1 MKKMKQL
8 LCVILAGAMVLAAA
22 GCAGGG
28 KSAGGAT
35 AQETKTEVTG
45 AGAAGVGAA
54 EAGAAGT
61 TEAGA
66 AGEAAAQETA
76 APVAGAE
83 TAESSKTGTHIIVD
97 HLGFEVEVPYQ
108 VNRIAVGNIL
118 PLPSVLTVF
127 FDSAEKIVGM
137 SPNSMSAAK
146 NGLLGELYPE
156 ILNAQTG
163 FMNGTDINLEELMKL
178 EPDIVIY
185 SASQPEQGEQ
195 LRSAGFAAVALSVNK
210 WEYNAIETLNQWISL
225 LSEIFPDN
233 DKTEVVK
240 EHSDEIYKMVQE
252 RVADIPEEER
262 ERVYFLFKYT
272 DTSMETSGSKFFG
285 QFWADASGAVNVA
298 EEITTDNQVAANMEQ
313 VYAWNPT
320 TIFITNFTA
329 AQPEDLYHNTI
340 GNYDWS
346 AIDAVKNE
354 KVYKMP
360 LGMYRSYTP
369 GVDTPVTLLW
379 FAKTTYPELFE
390 DIDIIQETKDYYK
403 EVFGVELTDD
413 QAASIFAPDAA
424 AGAGF

>member
-1 MKKMKQL
+1 MMKKMKKL
-8 LCVILAGAMVLAAA
+8 LCVMLAGVMVLSSV
-22 GCAGGG
+22 GC
-28 KSAGGAT
+28 
-35 AQETKTEVTG
+35 
-45 AGAAGVGAA
+45 VGSKDADA
-54 EAGAAGT
+54 K
-61 TEAGA
+61 
-66 AGEAAAQETA
+66 AQETA
-76 APVAGAE
+76 AAEVKAEAAAEEKTEVAE
-83 TAESSKTGTHIIVD
+83 TEAEAKTGTHVIVD
-97 HLGFEVEVPYQ
+97 HLGLEVEVPYE

-127 FDSAEKIVGM
+127 FDSAEKLVGM

-156 ILNAQTG
+156 ILDVSTG
-163 FMNGTDINLEELMKL
+163 YMNGTDINLEELMKL
-178 EPDIVIY
+178 EPDVVIY

-195 LRSAGFAAVALSVNK
+195 LRNAGFAAVAVSVNK

-225 LSEIFPDN
+225 LSEICPDN
-233 DKTEVVK
+233 DKTEIVAS
-240 EHSDEIYKMVQE
+240 HSKEIYDMVQE
-252 RVADIPEEER
+252 RVAGIPEEER

-313 VYAWNPT
+313 VYEWNPT
-320 TIFITNFTA
+320 TIFISNFTA
-329 AQPEDLYHNTI
+329 AQPDDIYNNTI

-346 AIDAVKNE
+346 AIDAVKNQ

-403 EVFGVELTDD
+403 EVFGVTLTDD
-413 QAASIFAPDAA
+413 QAASIFAPNAE
-424 AGAGF
+424 AGKGF

>member
-1 MKKMKQL
+1 MKRMKKI
-8 LCVILAGAMVLAAA
+8 LCMLLAGATILSAA
-22 GCAGGG
+22 GCGSSEDAAKDGNVQEE
-28 KSAGGAT
+28 SVAT
-35 AQETKTEVTG
+35 EEAD
-45 AGAAGVGAA
+45 A
-54 EAGAAGT
+54 E
-61 TEAGA
+61 
-66 AGEAAAQETA
+66 EAAANE
-76 APVAGAE
+76 
-83 TAESSKTGTHIIVD
+83 ESGTGTHVIVD
-97 HLGFEVEVPYQ
+97 HLGFEVEVPYE

-137 SPNSMSAAK
+137 SPNSMSAAE

-156 ILNAQTG
+156 ILNAETG
-163 FMNGTDINLEELMKL
+163 YMNGTDINLEELMKL

-195 LRSAGFAAVALSVNK
+195 LRNAGFAAVALSVNK

-233 DKTEVVK
+233 DKTEVVAK
-240 EHSDEIYKMVQE
+240 YSNEIYELVQE

-262 ERVYFLFKYT
+262 ERVFFLFKYT
-272 DTSMETSGSKFFG
+272 DTNMQTSGSKFFG
-285 QFWADASGAVNVA
+285 QFWADAMGAVNVA
-298 EEITTDNQVAANMEQ
+298 EEIEMDNQVDANMEQ
-313 VYAWNPT
+313 IYSWNPSM
-320 TIFITNFTA
+320 IFITNFTE
-329 AQPEDLYHNTI
+329 AQPDDLYTNAI

-346 AIDAVKNE
+346 AIDAVQNE
-354 KVYKMP
+354 KVFKMP

-403 EVFGVELTDD
+403 EVFGVELTDE
-413 QAASIFAPDAA
+413 QATSIFAPNAE